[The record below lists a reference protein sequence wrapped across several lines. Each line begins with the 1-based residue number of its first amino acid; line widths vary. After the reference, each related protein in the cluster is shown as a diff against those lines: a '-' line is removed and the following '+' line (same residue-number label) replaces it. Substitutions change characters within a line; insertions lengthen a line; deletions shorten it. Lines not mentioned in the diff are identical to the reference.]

1 MKFISE
7 IETPRLLARQMLPD
21 DFGNM
26 CQMNR
31 DPQVMATLGGPRTEE
46 ETRVLFQANL
56 DHFERHGYGL
66 WILFSKPSS
75 VGDESLFVGRC
86 GLRNVFV
93 GGHDEIEIGY
103 ALMPEFWNQGL
114 ATEIAQA
121 SVNVAFNDLGLSEL
135 VSFTLPTNLAS
146 RRVMEKCGLTFER
159 DIVWKDLP
167 HVLYRLKR

>member
-1 MKFISE
+1 MKKLDTL
-7 IETPRLLARQMLPD
+7 ETDRLLARRIQPD
-21 DFGNM
+21 DFDLLRQLHQN
-26 CQMNR
+26 
-31 DPQVMATLGGPRTEE
+31 PQVAATLGGLRSDEE
-46 ETRVLFQANL
+46 VREMLARHV
-56 DHFERHGYGL
+56 DHWNRHGFGL
-66 WILFSKPSS
+66 WLWHTRADGS
-75 VGDESLFVGRC
+75 FVGRG
-86 GLRNVFV
+86 GLHSVFV

-146 RRVMEKCGLTFER
+146 RRVMEKCGLSFER